1 MFTDLAIALAIANNY
16 WQNDKFNILADL
28 SLKYDPSLHVQ
39 TEVFGQ
45 INFGGLSNFTKQP
58 KVI

>member
-1 MFTDLAIALAIANNY
+1 MFTDLAIANNY
-16 WQNDKFNILADL
+16 WQNDKFDILADL